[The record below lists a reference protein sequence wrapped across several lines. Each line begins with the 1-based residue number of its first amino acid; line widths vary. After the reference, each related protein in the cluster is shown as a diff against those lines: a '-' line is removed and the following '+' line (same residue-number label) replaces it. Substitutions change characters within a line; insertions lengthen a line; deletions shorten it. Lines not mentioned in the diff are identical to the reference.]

1 MAGHTRSDMRTHRP
15 SIIQFP
21 PSLPFVLLLMLLSAL
36 WLGGGASR
44 ADTSGQIVVRAAS
57 SILVIVALLFGPRP
71 DLRPARP
78 VLAILAAAFGL
89 ALMQLVPLP
98 PAWWQALPGR
108 SLLAEVATISGQ
120 SQPWRPWSIVP
131 GATVNAAASLI
142 VPFAVLLLLGS
153 TTKAER
159 AWLPGVLL
167 VFIGATTFVGLLQF
181 SGAGFASPFV
191 NDTPGEVSGTF
202 ANRNHFALLLAMG
215 CLLAPVW
222 AFLGGRRPNWRGPV
236 AIGLVL
242 LFLLTILASGSRAG
256 LGFGAF
262 GLVVG
267 LLTVG
272 KQIRRTLRGYPRWV
286 FVAAIAGVVGLVA
299 ALVLVSVVA
308 GRAISIDRVLST
320 DLGQDMRSR
329 GLPTVLEIIE
339 TYFPMGSGLG
349 GFDPI
354 FRIHEPFA
362 LLKPTYFN
370 HAHNDW
376 LEVVLD
382 AGLPGLILML
392 VAVAWWGASSL
403 RAWRAGLGSD
413 NVLPKLGS
421 SLVLLVMAASILDYP
436 ARTPTMMAVLVIAGL
451 WLAEGSNPRSASALP
466 EQDQHL

>member
-1 MAGHTRSDMRTHRP
+1 M
-15 SIIQFP
+15 
-21 PSLPFVLLLMLLSAL
+21 
-36 WLGGGASR
+36 
-44 ADTSGQIVVRAAS
+44 
-57 SILVIVALLFGPRP
+57 
-71 DLRPARP
+71 
-78 VLAILAAAFGL
+78 
-89 ALMQLVPLP
+89 
-98 PAWWQALPGR
+98 
-108 SLLAEVATISGQ
+108 
-120 SQPWRPWSIVP
+120 P
-131 GATVNAAASLI
+131 GATVNAVTSLI
-142 VPFAVLLLLGS
+142 VPLAIALLMAG

-159 AWLPGVLL
+159 AWLLGVLL
-167 VFIGATTFVGLLQF
+167 VFVAATTFVGLLQF
-181 SGAGFASPFV
+181 SGTGFASPFV

-215 CLLAPVW
+215 CLLAPGW
-222 AFLGGRRPNWRGPV
+222 AFLGGRLPHWRGPV

-256 LGFGAF
+256 LGFGAL

-272 KQIRRTLRGYPRWV
+272 KQIRHTLRGYSRRVYVSAIIGAVGLFAAFV
-286 FVAAIAGVVGLVA
+286 FV
-299 ALVLVSVVA
+299 SVIA
-308 GRAISIDRVLST
+308 GRAVSIDRLLST

-329 GLPTVLEIIE
+329 GLPTVLEMIR

-362 LLKPTYFN
+362 LLQPTYFN

-376 LEVVLD
+376 VEVVLD
-382 AGLPGLILML
+382 AGLPGLLLML
-392 VAVAWWGASSL
+392 GATAWWGASSL

-436 ARTPTMMAVLVIAGL
+436 ARTPTMMAVLAVAGL
-451 WLAEGSNPRSASALP
+451 WLAEGSNSRSASALP
-466 EQDQHL
+466 EQGEHV